1 MATVVRRRVPS
12 KSLSSV
18 VFQSFTKYLWE
29 VSGVAWAAL
38 LCVGGQ
44 ELQDIGVSLPQ
55 LAPASV
61 LSALACEEYRG
72 GLCQLEDPS
81 NVYACLMMLAML
93 SGVRYH

>member
-1 MATVVRRRVPS
+1 VVTVVRRRVPS
-12 KSLSSV
+12 EFLSSV

-29 VSGVAWAAL
+29 VSGVAWVAL

-44 ELQDIGVSLPQ
+44 ELRDIGVSLRQ
-55 LAPASV
+55 LAHASV
-61 LSALACEEYRG
+61 LSVLACEEYRC